1 MRRRRGT
8 AGVRQDKTGGVKRTE
23 IEYVDTPEGL
33 EEACRRAGSAGTYAL
48 DTEFHRERTYF
59 PKLALLQLHWEEGG
73 RGVNVL
79 IDPLALGRDELAEPV
94 RCLLETPATALMHAA
109 QQDLEIL
116 ELLTGI
122 RPHRLFDCQLAAG
135 FLGYST
141 PSLGT
146 LAQSTIG
153 VSLAKGERLTDWLAR
168 PLTDAQHVYAIN
180 DVIHLPAIESS
191 LRRQLESR
199 ERLAWALEAC
209 EAMRTR
215 PLPGSDPQNAWMRI
229 KEVRALR
236 GEALGAAQELA
247 AWRDLRARK
256 LDIPVRRVLSDMA
269 LVSIA
274 QRLPRDVRD
283 LERVRGVNPG
293 QIHADM
299 YELIIE
305 AVARGRTRVHEP
317 HRIERGNGRHT
328 RTSATV
334 LNAWVAEVARR
345 EQIDPMLVA
354 TRDDVEEFLERGP
367 AALPEGWRRELVGN
381 DFQRLVDGRAG
392 LVLDAHGHLDIV
404 ELPGRGNPGH

>member
-8 AGVRQDKTGGVKRTE
+8 AGTRQGRNSGGERIA
-23 IEYVDTPEGL
+23 IEYIDTPIDL
-33 EEACRRAGSAGTYAL
+33 ADACARAAASGTYAL

-59 PKLALLQLHWEEGG
+59 PKLALLQLHWEEDG

-79 IDPLALGRDELAEPV
+79 VDPLAIERDDLAATV
-94 RCLLETPATALMHAA
+94 RTLLEAPATALMHAA

-116 ELLTGI
+116 ELLTGL
-122 RPHRLFDCQLAAG
+122 RPSRLFDCQLAAG

-168 PLTDAQHVYAIN
+168 PLTDAQHLYAIN
-180 DVIHLPAIESS
+180 DVVHLPAIESS
-191 LRRQLESR
+191 LTRQLESR
-199 ERLAWALEAC
+199 GRLPWALEAC
-209 EAMRTR
+209 ESMRTR
-215 PLPGSDPQNAWMRI
+215 PLPGSDPQHAWMRI
-229 KEVRALR
+229 KEVRALK
-236 GEALGAAQELA
+236 GEALGAAQEIA

-283 LERVRGVNPG
+283 LERIRGVNPG

-299 YELIIE
+299 YEALIE
-305 AVARGRTRVHEP
+305 AVERGRSRVQEP
-317 HRIERGNGRHT
+317 RQGERGNGRHT

-367 AALPEGWRRELVGN
+367 AALPEGWRRELVGK

-392 LVLDAHGHLDIV
+392 LVLDANGHLDLV
-404 ELPGRGNPGH
+404 ELPGRGTKAR

>member
-8 AGVRQDKTGGVKRTE
+8 TGTVRDDTRDSRRPR
-23 IEYVDTPEGL
+23 IEYVDTPKAL
-33 EEACRRAGSAGTYAL
+33 SEACRRAADAGAYAV

-59 PKLALLQLHWEEGG
+59 PRLALLQLHWEEPGNT
-73 RGVNVL
+73 VNVL
-79 IDPLALGRDELAEPV
+79 VDPLAIERDDLAASL
-94 RCLLETPATALMHAA
+94 RALLDAPATALMHAA

-116 ELLTGI
+116 ELLTGA

-180 DVIHLPAIESS
+180 DVIHLPAIEAH
-191 LRRQLESR
+191 LR
-199 ERLAWALEAC
+199 ERLENRGRLPWALEAC
-209 EAMRTR
+209 EALRTR
-215 PLPGSDPQNAWMRI
+215 PLPGSDPQNAWTRI
-229 KEVRALR
+229 KEIRALK

-247 AWRDLRARK
+247 EWRDLRARK

-299 YELIIE
+299 HETIVE
-305 AVARGRTRVHEP
+305 AVARGRTRAQEP
-317 HRIERGNGRHT
+317 RKAERGNGRHT

-354 TRDDVEEFLERGP
+354 TRDDVEAFLERGP
-367 AALPEGWRRELVGN
+367 DALPGGWRRELVGE
-381 DFQRLVDGRAG
+381 DFQRLVAGGAG
-392 LVLDAHGHLDIV
+392 LVLNRDGHLELVD
-404 ELPGRGNPGH
+404 LPGQVRN